1 MLGLI
6 RSDGR
11 LVREALR
18 GASPA
23 LEEIVRRYQRK
34 AHSVARAH
42 LPREADPEDAVQ
54 EAFCQALRDL
64 PRLREGESFGPWF
77 LSIVRNVARKESRR
91 IGRFDPL
98 EVDPVDPRPA
108 GGLEWSDLR
117 AGLWRE
123 VHRLPPLLREA
134 VLIYYHEGN
143 CVRAVARAQGISTA
157 LARKRLQ
164 LGRDRLRE
172 ELWRKLGNEIRD
184 LMPSARSWRRKARKA
199 TLLLLIASPRLDTA
213 AASAPAAATNLIVQT
228 LGVFAMA
235 NKSFI
240 VTLLILT
247 LVGASFWLGNA
258 WAPAADGGPIH
269 ARVIELKAQAEKS
282 AILLKKLEKENEEL
296 RRKVAILPAQGADPG
311 IPAALAAP
319 DAVPD
324 ALATAPDVGPASL
337 DCSVLA
343 GLLVQNVDLLP
354 GGTKGTKDSLSPE
367 EEARML
373 EMHAELMKLRGRA
386 KVIGPHAFFRPEIFD
401 ELTGALFG
409 GPLDLSSEQ
418 MEKLREINRSIFA
431 ALPEH
436 PEEASRLDQFRLRED
451 MLRQLWDGVEG
462 LLDDEQKERWKPVRS
477 FSEMAFAHGG
487 EFNYGVENAPE
498 VLESNLRH
506 LYSLEKP
513 QLEVARPFAEAL
525 LGDARQIL
533 ARYGQSESEIDQL
546 PAADKLKLED
556 EFLDLQ
562 SRFEGQLD
570 GILSADQKKALFGM
584 EFSLL
589 RFTYGK
595 GIFPHDLSKGG

>member
-34 AHSVARAH
+34 AHAVARAH

-134 VLIYYHEGN
+134 ILIYYHEGN
-143 CVRAVARAQGISTA
+143 SVRAVARAQGVSTA

-184 LMPSARSWRRKARKA
+184 LLPSARSWRRKARKA
-199 TLLLLIASPRLDTA
+199 TLLLLFASPGLDTA
-213 AASAPAAATNLIVQT
+213 AASAPAATTNLIVQT
-228 LGVFAMA
+228 LGVFTMA

-247 LVGASFWLGNA
+247 LVGASFWVGKA
-258 WAPAADGGPIH
+258 SPRPATTADGGPIQ

-282 AILLKKLEKENEEL
+282 ALRLKELEKENEEL
-296 RRKVAILPAQGADPG
+296 RRKVAVLPAPGADPG
-311 IPAALAAP
+311 NPADPDAGPAAP
-319 DAVPD
+319 GDGT
-324 ALATAPDVGPASL
+324 TAPDDGTASL

-343 GLLVQNVDLLP
+343 SLLARNVDLLP
-354 GGTKGTKDSLSPE
+354 GGTKVTKDSLSPE

-373 EMHAELMKLRGRA
+373 EMHGELMKLRGRA
-386 KVIGPHAFFRPEIFD
+386 KSMGPHPFFRPEIFD
-401 ELTGALFG
+401 ELASALFG
-409 GPLDLSSEQ
+409 GPLDLSAEQ

-436 PEEASRLDQFRLRED
+436 PEEAIPLDRYRLRED
-451 MLRQLWDGVEG
+451 MVRRLWDGVEG
-462 LLDDEQKERWKPVRS
+462 LLGDEQRERWEPVRA
-477 FSEMAFAHGG
+477 FSEIAFNHGG
-487 EFNYGVENAPE
+487 EFINYGVESVPE

-506 LYSLEKP
+506 HYSLEEP
-513 QLEVARPFAEAL
+513 QLEVVRPFTEAL
-525 LGDARQIL
+525 LGEARQIL
-533 ARYGQSESEIDQL
+533 ARYGQSQSEIDQL
-546 PAADKLKLED
+546 PAADKLRLDD

-562 SRFEGQLD
+562 SRFEGKLD
-570 GILSADQKKALFGM
+570 GILSADQKEALLRK

-589 RFTYGK
+589 RFAYGK
-595 GIFPHDLSKGG
+595 GIFSRGG

>member
-1 MLGLI
+1 
-6 RSDGR
+6 
-11 LVREALR
+11 
-18 GASPA
+18 
-23 LEEIVRRYQRK
+23 
-34 AHSVARAH
+34 
-42 LPREADPEDAVQ
+42 
-54 EAFCQALRDL
+54 
-64 PRLREGESFGPWF
+64 
-77 LSIVRNVARKESRR
+77 
-91 IGRFDPL
+91 
-98 EVDPVDPRPA
+98 
-108 GGLEWSDLR
+108 
-117 AGLWRE
+117 
-123 VHRLPPLLREA
+123 
-134 VLIYYHEGN
+134 
-143 CVRAVARAQGISTA
+143 
-157 LARKRLQ
+157 
-164 LGRDRLRE
+164 
-172 ELWRKLGNEIRD
+172 
-184 LMPSARSWRRKARKA
+184 MPSARSWRRKARKA

-282 AILLKKLEKENEEL
+282 ALLLKKLEKENEEL

-324 ALATAPDVGPASL
+324 ALATAPDAGPASL

-386 KVIGPHAFFRPEIFD
+386 KAIGPHAFFRPEIFD

-462 LLDDEQKERWKPVRS
+462 SSTMSRKNGGSRCGRSRRWRS
-477 FSEMAFAHGG
+477 PTAASSTTGG
-487 EFNYGVENAPE
+487 ERPE

-570 GILSADQKKALFGM
+570 GILSADQKKALLGM